1 MIDTSVIYF
10 FKSELQFPSK
20 KPTRLAQVI
29 RQSNSGDFTLKH
41 SKHKKMKTNSTIVR
55 YAMLILAILCFS
67 ASSKADDTTP
77 YNFNFSAAPTLIS
90 APGTDLQIGAKY
102 RFVDVAGG
110 TNAVVTIVGATGGAS
125 VVILDDNNLTKPEA
139 FSPQIHIPAHST
151 GMVEFKIEFF
161 NNGNNPKNLASVTA
175 TAMDIDGSMNYIHE
189 MDAINMGGGTLSYF
203 TATLEIN
210 VVQNGTEFFA
220 TNIAGNE
227 YPAVD
232 TSAKKVMFT
241 VTNTNISSF
250 TYKAGGNNMGSD
262 GINRQKGIYF
272 KGFNYAALP
281 VKYSSFNAV
290 AFDNAVT
297 LKWVSEQE
305 INNRHYE
312 VERSLDGTNFKMIG
326 IALDGFAT
334 GSQKNYQFKDNGAE
348 LQAKKIAYYRL
359 RQVDNDGKSNYSTT
373 LAVKLQGQAGVV
385 MQTSPNPFTENL
397 NIRFAATANGVA
409 EIQLL
414 SFNGQKVLTQ
424 KSAVSKGYNTL
435 QVNGLSKLAP
445 GVYAAQLIMDGVV
458 IGAQKIIKN

>member
-1 MIDTSVIYF
+1 
-10 FKSELQFPSK
+10 
-20 KPTRLAQVI
+20 
-29 RQSNSGDFTLKH
+29 
-41 SKHKKMKTNSTIVR
+41 MKTNSTLKYSI
-55 YAMLILAILCFS
+55 LIIAILFS
-67 ASSKADDTTP
+67 FLQSKADNPLYDL
-77 YNFNFSAAPTLIS
+77 NFSSTPLLIS
-90 APGTDLQIGAKY
+90 
-102 RFVDVAGG
+102 G
-110 TNAVVTIVGATGGAS
+110 TNLAIGSKYKFDNVGSGTSAVVTIVGATGGAT

-139 FSPQIHIPAHST
+139 FSPQIHIPANST

-161 NNGNNPKNLASVTA
+161 NPAGNPKNLASVTA
-175 TAMDIDGSMNYIHE
+175 TAMDIDGTMNHIHE

-203 TATLEIN
+203 SASLEIN
-210 VVQNGTEFFA
+210 VVQNGTEFRG

-241 VTNTNISSF
+241 VTNSNISGF
-250 TYKAGGNNMGSD
+250 TYKAGGNNMSAA

-272 KGFNYAALP
+272 KGFDYSALP
-281 VKYSSFNAV
+281 VKYASFSAA

-305 INNRHYE
+305 INNRHFE

-334 GSQKNYQFKDNGAE
+334 GSQKNYQFKDNGVE
-348 LQAKKIAYYRL
+348 LQNKKTAYYRL

-373 LAVKLQGQAGVV
+373 LAVKLQGQAGVE

-397 NIRFAATANGVA
+397 NIRFTATATGVA
-409 EIQLL
+409 EIQLI
-414 SFNGQKVLTQ
+414 SFNGQKVITKQ
-424 KSAVSKGYNTL
+424 STISKGNNTL
-435 QVNGLSKLAP
+435 QISGLSKLAP
-445 GVYAAQLIMDGVV
+445 GVYAAQLIMDGVI

>member
-1 MIDTSVIYF
+1 
-10 FKSELQFPSK
+10 
-20 KPTRLAQVI
+20 
-29 RQSNSGDFTLKH
+29 
-41 SKHKKMKTNSTIVR
+41 MKTNSTLKYSI
-55 YAMLILAILCFS
+55 LIIAILFVS
-67 ASSKADDTTP
+67 LQSKADNNP
-77 YNFNFSAAPTLIS
+77 LYNLNFNSTPVLIS
-90 APGTDLQIGAKY
+90 GNNLAIGSKY
-102 RFVDVAGG
+102 RFDNVGSG

-139 FSPQIHIPAHST
+139 FSPQIHIPANST

-161 NNGNNPKNLASVTA
+161 NGGNSPKNLASVTA
-175 TAMDIDGSMNYIHE
+175 TAMDIDGSMNLIHE

-203 TATLEIN
+203 SASLEIN
-210 VVQNGTEFFA
+210 VVQNGTEFFGR
-220 TNIAGNE
+220 NIAGNE

-241 VTNTNISSF
+241 VTNTNINSF
-250 TYKAGGNNMGSD
+250 TYKAGGNNMGAD

-272 KGFNYAALP
+272 KGFDYAALP
-281 VKYSSFNAV
+281 VKYASFSAV

-305 INNRHYE
+305 INNRHFE

-334 GSQKNYQFKDNGAE
+334 GSQKNYQFKDNGVE
-348 LQAKKIAYYRL
+348 LQNKKTAYYRL

-373 LAVKLQGQAGVV
+373 LAVKLQGQAGVI

-397 NIRFAATANGVA
+397 NIRFAATTTGVA
-409 EIQLL
+409 EIQLI
-414 SFNGQKVLTQ
+414 SFNGQKVITKQ
-424 KSAVSKGYNTL
+424 STISKGYNTL
-435 QVNGLSKLAP
+435 QISGLSKLAP